1 MTQSTATPLATKW
14 PMMVELEMVELPE
27 LLVLLPAALGEG
39 LPEGVDVSATM
50 TMVGDGE
57 AEEENIMRR

>member
-1 MTQSTATPLATKW
+1 
-14 PMMVELEMVELPE
+14 MMVELEMVELPE